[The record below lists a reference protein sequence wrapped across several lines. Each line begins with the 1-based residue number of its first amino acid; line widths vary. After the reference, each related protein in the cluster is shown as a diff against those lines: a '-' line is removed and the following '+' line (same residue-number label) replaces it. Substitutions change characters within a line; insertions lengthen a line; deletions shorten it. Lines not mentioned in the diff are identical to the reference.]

1 MYYIVKVHAIALE
14 SGVIPMKNLSAEMAR
29 YGVSNNDIQ
38 SLLSCTDKTVR
49 NKLNGVTEF
58 SFGEAMKIR
67 DTFFPGIRLEYLFS
81 PSDPAD
87 DKGA

>member
-1 MYYIVKVHAIALE
+1 MQYIVKIHAIALE
-14 SGVIPMKNLSAEMAR
+14 SGVIPMRNLSAEMAR

-38 SLLSCTDKTVR
+38 ALLSCTDKTVR

-58 SFGEAMKIR
+58 SFGEAVKIR

-81 PSDPAD
+81 QEPGD